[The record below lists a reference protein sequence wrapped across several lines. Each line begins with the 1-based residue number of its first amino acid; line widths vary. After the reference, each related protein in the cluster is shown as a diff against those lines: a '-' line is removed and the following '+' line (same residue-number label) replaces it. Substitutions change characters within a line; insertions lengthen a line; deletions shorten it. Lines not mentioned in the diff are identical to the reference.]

1 MKLPMIL
8 VLGSVLA
15 LPALAQTRND
25 VEITRADIQADRK
38 AIVADNLSLTDE
50 QGAAFW
56 PVYQEYRNEIA
67 KIGDRAVKLVTDYAK
82 GYDTLTDAQ
91 ATALMTEHLAI
102 QKDVVRVKEKY
113 RARFEKA
120 VPAKLVLRFYQI
132 ENRLDT
138 IMQVEVLSA
147 IPLAK

>member
-15 LPALAQTRND
+15 LSALAQTRND

-38 AIVADNLSLTDE
+38 ALVADNLPLTDA

-56 PVYQEYRNEIA
+56 PVYQEYRGEMS

-82 GYDTLTDAQ
+82 GYDTLTDVQ

-102 QKDVVRVKEKY
+102 QKDVVKVKEKY

-138 IMQVEVLSA
+138 ILQVEVLSA

>member
-1 MKLPMIL
+1 MIL

-56 PVYQEYRNEIA
+56 PVYQEYRNEMA

>member
-38 AIVADNLSLTDE
+38 ALVADNLPLTDA

-56 PVYQEYRNEIA
+56 PVYQEYRGEMS

-102 QKDVVRVKEKY
+102 QKDVVKVKEKY

>member
-1 MKLPMIL
+1 MLFRSNDTATTEIYTL
-8 VLGSVLA
+8 SLHDA
-15 LPALAQTRND
+15 LPIL
-25 VEITRADIQADRK
+25 
-38 AIVADNLSLTDE
+38 
-50 QGAAFW
+50 
-56 PVYQEYRNEIA
+56 
-67 KIGDRAVKLVTDYAK
+67 LVTDYAS

-102 QKDVVRVKEKY
+102 QRDVVKVKEKY

-120 VPAKLVLRFYQI
+120 IPAKLVLRFYQI

-138 IMQVEVLSA
+138 IIQVEALSA

>member
-1 MKLPMIL
+1 MIL

-56 PVYQEYRNEIA
+56 PVYQEYRNEMA
-67 KIGDRAVKLVTDYAK
+67 KIGDRAVTLVTDYAK

>member
-1 MKLPMIL
+1 MKLLMVP
-8 VLGSVLA
+8 VLGLLLA
-15 LPALAQTRND
+15 VPALAQTRSD
-25 VEITRADIQADRK
+25 VEVTRADIQADRK
-38 AIVADNLSLTDE
+38 AIVADNLPLTDA

-56 PVYQEYRNEIA
+56 PVYQEYRTEMS
-67 KIGDRAVKLVTDYAK
+67 KIGDRALKLVTDYAS

-102 QKDVVRVKEKY
+102 QKDVVKVKEKY
-113 RARFEKA
+113 RTRFEKA
-120 VPAKLVLRFYQI
+120 IPAKLVLRFYQI

-138 IMQVEVLSA
+138 IMQLEVLSA